1 MDNIIMGALF
11 LLQAMGIFYI
21 YSRSKTDEPN
31 ILLKLAGYST
41 LGAFSFGF
49 NTIKLP
55 LGFIV
60 FILFFKPDTN
70 FKRKREA
77 AFLGFAVF
85 LISLA
90 IPLLQ
95 KTAYEWPAVVELESH
110 HLNSISFE
118 EEWKKVQEELGMGSY
133 SVVKRFETTFDKDG
147 ELYSLDIKLIEPS
160 PDGYVNYHLQLDEEK
175 NLKIKRY
182 RQEEGMMISEE
193 SEAIYFF
200 SHLDA
205 LSSEMFN
212 QSGIQYYTISSEGNR
227 HGYAVREAQKFLVSA
242 NGLEKIENH
251 QLPLEGIMLDVC
263 GYEGKYSEKSQET
276 CALNQHFLLDVSFPE
291 QEVTEENIIDLARR
305 DREINEWFENHTGES
320 VGTEENGVYILKKD
334 GKNVEVNQ
342 DEYVTAFKETP
353 YVTINQT
360 EHFWIAEVE
369 QPYGYAPHRIEIK
382 VNAETGKVI
391 DYFFR

>member
-1 MDNIIMGALF
+1 MGALF

-21 YSRSKTDEPN
+21 YSRPKTDEPH
-31 ILLKLAGYST
+31 ILLKLVGCSI

-49 NTIKLP
+49 NSIKLP
-55 LGFIV
+55 LGFII
-60 FILFFKPDTN
+60 FILFLRPNTN
-70 FKRKREA
+70 FQRKREA

-95 KTAYEWPAVVELESH
+95 KTAYEWPRVVELESH
-110 HLNSISFE
+110 HLDKISFE
-118 EEWKKVQEELGMGSY
+118 EEWKKVQEELGQGSY
-133 SVVKRFETTFDKDG
+133 AVVESFETTFDKDG
-147 ELYSLDIKLIEPS
+147 ELYSLNIKLTELA

-175 NLKIKRY
+175 NLEINRY
-182 RQEEGMMISEE
+182 RQEKGMLISEE
-193 SEAIYFF
+193 SEAIHFF

-205 LSSEMFN
+205 LSSAMFN
-212 QSGIQYYTISSEGNR
+212 HSGIQYYTISSEGNR
-227 HGYAVREAQKFLVSA
+227 HGYAVREAQKFSVTD
-242 NGLEKIENH
+242 NGLEKIKNH
-251 QLPLEGIMLDVC
+251 RLPLEGIMLDVC
-263 GYEGKYSEKSQET
+263 GYEGQNNQET
-276 CALNQHFLLDVSFPE
+276 CTLNQHFLLNVTFPE
-291 QEVTEENIIDLARR
+291 TEVTEENILDLARR

-360 EHFWIAEVE
+360 DQFWLEEVE
-369 QPYGYAPHRIEIK
+369 QPYGSAPHSIEIR
-382 VNAETGKVI
+382 VNAEKGGVI